1 MENPLF
7 VETSLI
13 GSELPE
19 ERDYDIRFRS
29 EFKDPATIM
38 IYIRFLIEDKTVSGF
53 TAQLDFEEDQDL
65 TTDVLHEAVDYFV
78 ATYMNTLQDI
88 DRIYF
93 RSLVSNYNAD
103 KVQ

>member
-1 MENPLF
+1 MENQLF

-19 ERDYDIRFRS
+19 ERDYNIHFRS

-38 IYIRFLIEDKTVSGF
+38 IYVMFKIEEKTVSGF
-53 TAQLDFEEDQDL
+53 TAQLDFNEDQDL
-65 TTDVLHEAVDYFV
+65 TVDVLHEAVDYFV
-78 ATYMNTLQDI
+78 DAHMNTVQQI
-88 DRIYF
+88 DRIYLS
-93 RSLVSNYNAD
+93 SLVANYNAD